1 MNPLNPWAII
11 GAIVAAA
18 ACFAAG
24 CWVGVDVEHAR
35 RVAEV
40 NELKAAHA
48 LEAKR
53 LSDAATEASEKARKA
68 ESDMREK
75 VAQIDQLQTDL
86 NHANSENAD
95 LRGRLSSGTQRVY
108 VRAKC
113 AAPAGGSVPGSAAP
127 AGVDNEAGRAE
138 LDPAVAGELA
148 GIAGDG
154 DDAIR
159 RLTALQSYVRDV
171 CLAPRE

>member
-1 MNPLNPWAII
+1 MVPTQVKAI
-11 GAIVAAA
+11 AALVVAALL
-18 ACFAAG
+18 FGAG
-24 CWVGVDVEHAR
+24 WMVRGWRAD
-35 RVAEV
+35 AEV
-40 NELKAAHA
+40 SDLNAQHA

-53 LSDAATEASEKARKA
+53 LSDAVTEASEKARKA

-113 AAPAGGSVPGSAAP
+113 PAPAGGSVPGSAAP